1 MPKRKTV
8 PRFSSYEEAAEWL
21 GTHSTADIKT
31 TPAHFELS
39 PNFRVRIIDSLDEV
53 KEVIAIEQPL
63 GQQILQIAQK
73 QGVSTETLVNRWL
86 KEKVSEQQ
94 RLVAV

>member
-8 PRFSSYEEAAEWL
+8 PKFSSYEQAAEWL
-21 GTHSTADIKT
+21 DTHSTADLKT

-53 KEVIAIEQPL
+53 KEVIAIEHPL

-73 QGVSTETLVNRWL
+73 QGVPIEKLVNRWL
-86 KEKVSEQQ
+86 KEKVSEQ
-94 RLVAV
+94 